1 MKSLSE
7 LHRDISTPLN
17 ILEANR
23 FNDLRG
29 AISEL
34 ENALENRDQQLQPE
48 DIAQARLRLAA
59 TALRLS
65 QQTIP
70 MLNELADEL
79 LGLAGGAAIRAA
91 CSPIQRTDAPP
102 LPSDFKLPVEFA
114 GGIGGKVKSA
124 IQGLAGK

>member
-79 LGLAGGAAIRAA
+79 LGLSGGAAIRAA
-91 CSPIQRTDAPP
+91 CSPIQRTDAQP
-102 LPSDFKLPVEFA
+102 LPSDFKLPLEFA